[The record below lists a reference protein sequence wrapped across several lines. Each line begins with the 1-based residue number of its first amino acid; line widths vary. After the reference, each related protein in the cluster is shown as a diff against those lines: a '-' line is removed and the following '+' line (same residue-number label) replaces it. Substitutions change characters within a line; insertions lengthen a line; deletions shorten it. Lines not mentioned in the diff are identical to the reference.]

1 MIQSLLQINIPI
13 VLASQSPRRR
23 KLLEIL
29 GLKFSVE
36 PADINEDILPNE
48 LPIEHSIR
56 IAKEKGLK
64 IASKYNQ
71 KVLIISA
78 DTIVVIDDQ
87 ILSKPKNTNEA
98 FNFLRLLSGRSHFVF
113 TSFFIYET
121 ISNKN
126 RIHTEK
132 TEVYFRKLDEAEIR
146 AYISTGSPLDKAGAY
161 GIQDDFG
168 AVFVEKIIGCY
179 YNVIGLPLQSLYL
192 SLKQFY
198 NNKK

>member
-1 MIQSLLQINIPI
+1 MKIQSLLRINIPI
-13 VLASQSPRRR
+13 ILASQSPRRK

-29 GLKFSVE
+29 GLEFTIE

-64 IASKYNQ
+64 IASKYNDN
-71 KVLIISA
+71 VLIISA
-78 DTIVVIDDQ
+78 DTIVVIDDK

-98 FNFLRLLSGRSHFVF
+98 FNFLRLLSGRSHNVF
-113 TSFFIYET
+113 TTFFIYET
-121 ISNKN
+121 TSNKN
-126 RIHTEK
+126 KIHTEK
-132 TEVYFRKLDEAEIR
+132 TEVYFRNLDNEEIE
-146 AYISTGSPLDKAGAY
+146 AYIKTGSPLDKAGAY

-179 YNVIGLPLQSLYL
+179 YNVVGLPLQSLYK
-192 SLKQFY
+192 SLKEFES
-198 NNKK
+198 